1 MSNFGLTFR
10 NSKWSDYA
18 IKNIT
23 MTSLTTFT
31 RLLRNVFI
39 FIILISFISSYS
51 YYYNTNITY
60 NNVTYIIWSFFEDLN
75 YLIAYS
81 FWTLTFTVS
90 FIIHTFY
97 NKIFTLVYGTSIIN
111 QSQFQDYPLTNK
123 LYKPSKNLQSPIFIS
138 FLTSSV
144 NSTSNPQL
152 LENLFH
158 QTDLNRSWAIFYKSF
173 KYLYYTNFN
182 LLNITYPSHLV
193 NSTLINPTSSYPFL
207 DLAMFSNVSLID
219 TVKTINDTN
228 RHQLTTATNS
238 EWNLYSF
245 SNEISKYNNILIGK
259 KNLFYL
265 NKLNFNILNNY
276 MTNYTELFSLSQSLL
291 DQTKVVKWNRW
302 LYRYNVLHR
311 KTIKNSH
318 KLTMVKKLISTGFY
332 DTSMMSNNMWT
343 STFFSKTT
351 KPLFD
356 KTTLDLLHSQFN
368 LLYKDTFNN
377 NQLVSSNFN
386 ELNLQSPSSPLNM
399 LKYFEKSYFWF
410 VKRFYMYNT
419 LNTNNI
425 TSGIVLNQNNSLDSV
440 TDNLNSTFTKYSLI
454 LNTLIRSF
462 YLTNGNLNPT
472 YPTINFLRNTNHLTS
487 NSSKDITVVN
497 NDVEL
502 LNVDNLEVVTN
513 FNNLTNNYNTDFNF
527 FMNNLYNNTVDNT
540 TLNFNYKKTSNS
552 NNLRLSY
559 TMLNPDLKLLSDL
572 YILML
577 LNK

>member
-472 YPTINFLRNTNHLTS
+472 YPTINFLRNTNHPTS

-540 TLNFNYKKTSNS
+540 TLNFNYKKTPNS

>member
-60 NNVTYIIWSFFEDLN
+60 NNLTYIIWSFFEDLN

-90 FIIHTFY
+90 FVIHTFY

-173 KYLYYTNFN
+173 KHLYYTNFN
-182 LLNITYPSHLV
+182 LLNITYPSHLI

-228 RHQLTTATNS
+228 HHQLTTATNS

-368 LLYKDTFNN
+368 LLYKDTFSN

-425 TSGIVLNQNNSLDSV
+425 TSGIVLNRNNSLDSV

-502 LNVDNLEVVTN
+502 LNVDNLEMVTN